1 MSHGGALFE
10 IGPIQVTSV
19 MTTSLAITVIV
30 SASANLG
37 TRKVKVKNPGRGQKT
52 LEYIA
57 GGLRDF
63 YAQILGKERATAFM
77 PVLGTMFIFIL
88 LSNYSGLLPGAGK
101 IPGFQPPTGH
111 LGTTVGLAMITFFT
125 VHISGFRYNGAH
137 YLGRFVKPV
146 FFMLPLL
153 LLEEVIHPLSLSLRL
168 YGNIYGEETVLEKIS
183 ELIPL
188 LAPAIIMGL
197 SLLFGFIQALVFTML
212 SVIYI
217 EEATVL
223 EE

>member
-19 MTTSLAITVIV
+19 MTTSLAITVIL
-30 SASANLG
+30 SLIAILG
-37 TRKVKVKNPGRGQKT
+37 TRNLKVKNPGRGQKA
-52 LEYIA
+52 LEYIV

-63 YAQILGKERATAFM
+63 FAQILGKKRATAFL
-77 PVLGTMFIFIL
+77 PVLGTLFLFIL
-88 LSNYSGLLPGAGK
+88 FSNYSGLLPGAGK

-111 LGTTVGLAMITFFT
+111 LGTTVGLAIITFLT
-125 VHISGFRYNGAH
+125 VQIGGFKYNGIHYPAH
-137 YLGRFVKPV
+137 FVKPV

-188 LAPAIIMGL
+188 LAPIIIMGL

-212 SVIYI
+212 SSIYI
-217 EEATVL
+217 EEATA
-223 EE
+223 EEE